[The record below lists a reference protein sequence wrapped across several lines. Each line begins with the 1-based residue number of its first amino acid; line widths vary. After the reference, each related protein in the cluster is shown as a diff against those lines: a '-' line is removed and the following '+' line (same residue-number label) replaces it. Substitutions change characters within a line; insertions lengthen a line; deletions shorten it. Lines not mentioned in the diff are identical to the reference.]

1 MTAVETGVQ
10 VLERRHPEWKPWL
23 AVIEEVLAEAANPK
37 WDAVV
42 PVRSERQ
49 HGGIPLLAD
58 AIVRIDEPVVG
69 RLLDRLLRIACRSGS
84 PKLATL
90 EPARRAA
97 FDPLTLFEASLCQ
110 QSDRLEQAAALLC
123 ADPEALQAIAALV
136 PVPFLHAC
144 NRRWASVKSG
154 SWTEGYCPICG
165 AWPTF
170 AEVRGIE
177 RSRYFRCGRCG
188 GEWQARCLFC
198 AYCGMTDHRELA
210 SLLPEKSGASGVIDA
225 CKRCLGYVKTFT
237 TLQGTPPAK
246 VLLDDLATVDF
257 DVAAL
262 EQGYRRPTGPG
273 YQLNLTVAPSGTP
286 YVAGLIP

>member
-1 MTAVETGVQ
+1 MRPVETGVQ
-10 VLERRHPEWKPWL
+10 ALERRHPEWKPWL
-23 AVIEEVLAEAANPK
+23 GVIQEVLTETTNPK

-49 HGGIPLLAD
+49 HGKIPLLAD
-58 AIVRIDEPVVG
+58 AMVRLDEPVVS
-69 RLLDRLLRIACRSGS
+69 RLLDQLLRIACRSGS

-90 EPARRAA
+90 EPARRVG
-97 FDPLTLFEASLCQ
+97 FDPLILFEAALCQ
-110 QSDRLEQAAALLC
+110 QRDRLEQAAALLD

-144 NRRWASVKSG
+144 NRRWASLKSE

-188 GEWQARCLFC
+188 GEWQAHCLFC
-198 AYCGMTDHRELA
+198 PYCGMTDHRELV
-210 SLLPEKSGASGVIDA
+210 SLVPEKSGTSGVIDA
-225 CKRCLGYVKTFT
+225 CKRCLGYVKTIT

-246 VLLDDLATVDF
+246 VILDDLASVDF
-257 DVAAL
+257 DIAAL
-262 EQGYRRPTGPG
+262 EQGYRRPKGGG
-273 YQLNLTVAPSGTP
+273 YQLNSTVTANGTRQS
-286 YVAGLIP
+286 VG